1 MEIKNDFE
9 KLNEFLD
16 IFINDIDVPSINYD
30 GHKISFTLRDND
42 RKIKNITFFNIIF
55 SKVDILLKNRLEIV
69 LSSLVLK
76 DTYIYWGLEDYFNAF
91 EKYRENFNNQI
102 ILVLQEN
109 EKPILKDKGEVFS
122 EEKSVLFNFYI
133 YRKILNYFKQNI
145 LFTTLANETNNE
157 FIIVSKNNGV
167 YHIGYK
173 YREER
178 VKNLGDLEPVY
189 QELKLLFEKKEFIQ
203 FFKEIVT
210 NSGVHLKDKNDRF
223 FEIIQS
229 LKMLLNLAEK
239 DYENYVLD
247 FGFDKIKS
255 KFKEE
260 RNKYFESLEKNIETV
275 NKQVFAFPL
284 TFSAAAFASYQVK
297 DKFWILGLILIVY
310 FFYTII
316 AFYIL
321 HMVSYNIKCLDQDVN
336 KEEHEIR
343 KTYNKLYSDFEDDF
357 KKIWSKISKLK
368 NLVIILKII
377 LSSLLLLFTVYSL
390 LQIYKPPIEDNILT
404 IKVPTTQVYLQ
415 SDYNTIKL
423 KVEKKTENKDSL
435 NIKTI
440 ESTIIKHKK
449 N

>member
-16 IFINDIDVPSINYD
+16 VFINDIYVPSINYD

-42 RKIKNITFFNIIF
+42 RKSKCITLFNNLF
-55 SKVDILLKNRLEIV
+55 SKVEILLKNRIEIV

-91 EKYRENFNNQI
+91 EKYRENFNEQV
-102 ILVLQEN
+102 ILVLQES
-109 EKPILKDKGEVFS
+109 EKPILKNKGEVFS
-122 EEKSVLFNFYI
+122 EEKSVLFNFHI
-133 YRKILNYFKQNI
+133 YRKILGYFKQNL
-145 LFTTLANETNNE
+145 LFTTLVNETNNE

-173 YREER
+173 YREVR

-210 NSGVHLKDKNDRF
+210 NTGIHLKDKNDRF

-297 DKFWILGLILIVY
+297 DKFWILGLILIAY
-310 FFYTII
+310 FFYTVI

-321 HMVSYNIKCLDQDVN
+321 HMVNYNIKCLNEDVK
-336 KEEHEIR
+336 KEENEIR
-343 KTYNKLYSDFEDDF
+343 NTYNKIYSDFQDDF
-357 KKIWSKISKLK
+357 KKIWNKISKLK
-368 NLVIILKII
+368 ILIIILKII
-377 LSSLLLLFTVYSL
+377 LSSLLLLFIIYSL
-390 LQIYKPPIEDNILT
+390 IQISNPKIPTDNQT
-404 IKVPTTQVYLQ
+404 VVVPTESIQVYLPQ
-415 SDYNTIKL
+415 NRDTTQLKRNKL
-423 KVEKKTENKDSL
+423 KIPVNKS
-435 NIKTI
+435 NIKV
-440 ESTIIKHKK
+440 KLNQDKVK
-449 N
+449 